1 MADET
6 VSLRQFAAMQGWNPG
21 HAHRLKVAGRLVMVN
36 EGGRDLVHVARS
48 LERIAESSDPQK
60 GYMSEVNARQR
71 AQHRAGP
78 APRSS
83 AASPAAPLLPPDGDS
98 SGQQSRNATFNQAR
112 TAREVYEAKLAQLRY
127 EQEVGK
133 VVNAEQVRAEFGKQ
147 VIAVRDLFLRLP
159 ERLAPMLVGQS
170 DMTIVKH
177 TLEIEI
183 RAVLSLFKESA

>member
-1 MADET
+1 MADEA

-36 EGGRDLVHVARS
+36 EGGRELVHVARS
-48 LERIAESSDPQK
+48 LQRIAESSDPQK

-78 APRSS
+78 APRPS
-83 AASPAAPLLPPDGDS
+83 AAPPAAPLLPFDGES

-170 DMTIVKH
+170 DMTIVKR
-177 TLEIEI
+177 TLEVEI
-183 RAVLSLFKESA
+183 RAVLSFFKEAA

>member
-21 HAHRLKVAGRLVMVN
+21 HAHRLKMAGRLVMVN

-78 APRSS
+78 APRPS
-83 AASPAAPLLPPDGDS
+83 AAPPATPPLPLDGES

-170 DMTIVKH
+170 DMTIVKR
-177 TLEIEI
+177 TLEVEI
-183 RAVLSLFKESA
+183 RAVLSFFKEAA